1 MKEYVISVKI
11 VEVNKEKAL
20 EELDRIVKIIRTDII
35 ELGLGGS
42 DMSGHNDSNL
52 PYYFWDCFERDHI

>member
-42 DMSGHNDSNL
+42 DMSEHNDSYL

>member
-35 ELGLGGS
+35 ELGGS
-42 DMSGHNDSNL
+42 DMSEHDDSYL
-52 PYYFWDCFERDHI
+52 PYYFWDCFERDHIL